1 MEKTGLCWI
10 ISCDIVILL
19 LALGC
24 EALVFVG
31 NILESNNL
39 QTVQII
45 VSIGVSFILISIIPN
60 MIMKY
65 SDTNIPNNLFRCV
78 AAYLIFI
85 GFSLTKIRDD
95 NNNQHLFQLCRLIGI
110 MVLIVALLVRILISF
125 CTRKRKSDPE
135 SLAQS
140 FNIEGMYPPEQS

>member
-31 NILESNNL
+31 NIIESNEL

-60 MIMKY
+60 MIMRY

-78 AAYLIFI
+78 AADLIFI
-85 GFSLTKIRDD
+85 GFSLTKIRED
-95 NNNQHLFQLCRLIGI
+95 NNKRLFKLCRLIGI

-140 FNIEGMYPPEQS
+140 FNIEGMYPPEQN

>member
-31 NILESNNL
+31 NIIESNNL

-85 GFSLTKIRDD
+85 GFSLTKIKGD
-95 NNNQHLFQLCRLIGI
+95 NKSLFKLCRLIGI

-140 FNIEGMYPPEQS
+140 FNIEGMYPPEQN

>member
-31 NILESNNL
+31 NIIESNNL

-85 GFSLTKIRDD
+85 GFSLTKITGD
-95 NNNQHLFQLCRLIGI
+95 NESLFKLCRLIGI

-140 FNIEGMYPPEQS
+140 FNIEGMYPPEQN

>member
-31 NILESNNL
+31 NIIESNEL

-85 GFSLTKIRDD
+85 GFSLTKIRED
-95 NNNQHLFQLCRLIGI
+95 NNMRLFKLCRLIGI

-140 FNIEGMYPPEQS
+140 FNIEGMCPPEQS

>member
-31 NILESNNL
+31 NIIESNNL

-85 GFSLTKIRDD
+85 GFSLTKIEGD
-95 NNNQHLFQLCRLIGI
+95 NEDLFKLCRLIGI

-140 FNIEGMYPPEQS
+140 FNIEGMYPPEQN

>member
-31 NILESNNL
+31 NIIESNNL

-85 GFSLTKIRDD
+85 GFSLTKIKD
-95 NNNQHLFQLCRLIGI
+95 NESLFKLCRLIGI

-140 FNIEGMYPPEQS
+140 FNIEGMYPPEQN

>member
-10 ISCDIVILL
+10 IGCDIIILL
-19 LALGC
+19 LAVGC
-24 EALVFVG
+24 EFLVFVKD
-31 NILESNNL
+31 IIEEKDET
-39 QTVQII
+39 TVQII

-85 GFSLTKIRDD
+85 GFSLTKIKED
-95 NNNQHLFQLCRLIGI
+95 NDNKHIFKLCRLIGI
-110 MVLIVALLVRILISF
+110 IVLIVALLVRILISF
-125 CTRKRKSDPE
+125 CTRKRKVDPE

-140 FNIEGMYPPEQS
+140 FNVEGMYPPEQS

>member
-1 MEKTGLCWI
+1 
-10 ISCDIVILL
+10 
-19 LALGC
+19 
-24 EALVFVG
+24 
-31 NILESNNL
+31 
-39 QTVQII
+39 
-45 VSIGVSFILISIIPN
+45 
-60 MIMKY
+60 MKY

-85 GFSLTKIRDD
+85 GFSLTKIKDD